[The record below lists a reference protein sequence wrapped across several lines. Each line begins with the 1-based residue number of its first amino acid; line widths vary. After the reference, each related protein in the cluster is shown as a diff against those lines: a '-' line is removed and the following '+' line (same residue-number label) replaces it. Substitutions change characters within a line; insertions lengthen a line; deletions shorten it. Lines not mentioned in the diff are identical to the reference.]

1 MILLCLR
8 FKMSKKK
15 RLKWDKN
22 INCIQNQDERMKC
35 QIVINTKDFVT
46 MIVHINVIFEYN
58 LYYYSKQSWK

>member
-46 MIVHINVIFEYN
+46 MIVHINVIFE
-58 LYYYSKQSWK
+58 

>member
-35 QIVINTKDFVT
+35 QIVVNTKDFVT